1 MSDKPHQEYYVGQ
14 CGEKTRDVSAFRMLP
29 DIAGCTTYGI
39 KGTVSAAELSVL
51 RARMEG
57 GRRNKALRGELWSRV
72 AIGFVRDRCGIRKN
86 PDERVQTA
94 ILSVFAR
101 FREAGTAR
109 QATRLLREAGE
120 QIPVRSQP
128 DAVVTWEDA
137 SYERVLRIV
146 KNPAMGGAYAYGLRR
161 GIGHGMPLRPVS
173 ERWEI
178 LQPGRHEGYVSWP
191 QWLEVQDQLERNHT
205 RPQGARGPA
214 REGRALLQGLA
225 VCGQCGHAMSVHYNQ
240 RGSVYQCSRMD
251 KVRFGP
257 GSCGSVGGKRID
269 AALARLF
276 VETAT
281 PAGAEAARQAAREV
295 AERDRLA
302 LRRWEQALEHCRY
315 EARLAERRY
324 RQVDPDNRLIAATL
338 ERDWEHA
345 LIAVKQ
351 AEDALEA
358 ARSRQP
364 EPPPPELFTNLGAS
378 IARVWEAPS
387 TTMADRKRLLGC
399 LVEEVVLQIDRE
411 ARQVIAVVHWR
422 GGRLDEITLPLIVQP
437 PQPKRDDTST
447 VELVRKLSH
456 FYRDRET
463 ARILNRQGRRTA
475 RGLAFSAELVRA
487 LRQRHD
493 IPAHV
498 PDNGDDGHP
507 PKLLSVGEAAHTF
520 GVHEATL
527 YRWIHAGVVPVA
539 QPDVGGAPL
548 RVPMTEEL
556 RARLCETSPEGFVPV
571 AVAMT
576 RLGVSRQSI
585 WNRIKSAELASCHVT
600 HGKARGLYVR
610 LPDEADLPLF
620 QALSQDTA
628 Q

>member
-1 MSDKPHQEYYVGQ
+1 
-14 CGEKTRDVSAFRMLP
+14 
-29 DIAGCTTYGI
+29 
-39 KGTVSAAELSVL
+39 
-51 RARMEG
+51 
-57 GRRNKALRGELWSRV
+57 
-72 AIGFVRDRCGIRKN
+72 
-86 PDERVQTA
+86 
-94 ILSVFAR
+94 
-101 FREAGTAR
+101 
-109 QATRLLREAGE
+109 
-120 QIPVRSQP
+120 
-128 DAVVTWEDA
+128 
-137 SYERVLRIV
+137 
-146 KNPAMGGAYAYGLRR
+146 MGGAYAYGLRR

-498 PDNGDDGHP
+498 PDNGGDGHP